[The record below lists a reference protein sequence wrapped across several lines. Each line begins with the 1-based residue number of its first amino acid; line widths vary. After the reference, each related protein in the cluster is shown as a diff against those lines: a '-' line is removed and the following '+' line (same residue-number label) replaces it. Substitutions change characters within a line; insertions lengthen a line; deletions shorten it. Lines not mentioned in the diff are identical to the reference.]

1 MYFNRNIN
9 GNKDDNFLEGNE
21 WDSCNQHGISLYVS
35 QEEAKECSGR
45 NPFSISFDDW
55 EEGVGVVDK
64 SEGVVNRK
72 RKLSTLRIALGFQ
85 HLKDKK
91 K

>member
-1 MYFNRNIN
+1 MESNILFFNQILI
-9 GNKDDNFLEGNE
+9 G
-21 WDSCNQHGISLYVS
+21 YVS

-55 EEGVGVVDK
+55 EEGVGVDK

-85 HLKDKK
+85 HLKNKK
-91 K
+91 YLKYIVFLTFPIGL